1 MKLGQK
7 SLSMNEERR
16 KRIALSHTFELALVV
31 WHIIVKQNC
40 FWEIVVRRMQQ
51 VAWHMALNAIN
62 TALLRGYG

>member
-1 MKLGQK
+1 MKLGQNN
-7 SLSMNEERR
+7 LSMNEERR

-51 VAWHMALNAIN
+51 VA
-62 TALLRGYG
+62 

>member
-16 KRIALSHTFELALVV
+16 KSIALSHTFELALVV
-31 WHIIVKQNC
+31 WHIIVEQNC

-51 VAWHMALNAIN
+51 VA
-62 TALLRGYG
+62 